1 MSYEDKAA
9 LSSRCRCAF
18 TITREK
24 LVGVITIRTFR
35 ERDFSENEIKFLETV
50 AGEIAIASRTPSFT
64 STDSRLRQKVAELTT
79 LQGVSAHI
87 AATLNLSEVLSLIAH
102 QAAHLVHA
110 DAAAIYVLTPE
121 AGTLDLVAHYN
132 LRDPS
137 HNTIHDGKIGPR
149 ISLPVGQSTVAQ
161 AVLRGI
167 PRRCLRTRTLTLALM
182 MASEGYKSLFCVPL
196 IAPQHHGRICLYD
209 MEEGTFSEEEV
220 HLLEAFANEAAIAI
234 ENSRLYDAGARP
246 ADQIG
251 PAPGDEPPG
260 AQQLANRGRPPPCN
274 CGASPPTTRPRP
286 WCGRVSPASRAWLP
300 FTT

>member
-1 MSYEDKAA
+1 MPV
-9 LSSRCRCAF
+9 LF

-50 AGEIAIASRTPSFT
+50 AGEIAIAIENAQLYEQ
-64 STDSRLRQKVAELTT
+64 TDSRLRQKVAELTT

-167 PRRCLRTRTLTLALM
+167 PRRCLRTRTLTLA
-182 MASEGYKSLFCVPL
+182 
-196 IAPQHHGRICLYD
+196 
-209 MEEGTFSEEEV
+209 
-220 HLLEAFANEAAIAI
+220 
-234 ENSRLYDAGARP
+234 
-246 ADQIG
+246 
-251 PAPGDEPPG
+251 
-260 AQQLANRGRPPPCN
+260 
-274 CGASPPTTRPRP
+274 
-286 WCGRVSPASRAWLP
+286 
-300 FTT
+300 